1 MEEMEG
7 QLTQTFILRMR
18 DCDAHG
24 RWKRSSLLKEMQ
36 ELGEDHSSVLGLS
49 RATLIEQG
57 MCWVLYRQ
65 VFALYEEPMLGEELS
80 MTTWPGPIEGPLF
93 PRYYACQRG
102 DKLIGEVATTWALF
116 DIQKRRVLR
125 PSMLPRSYAPCL
137 RPSGLAL
144 PGALPGV
151 QSGAEWPLAET
162 RRVRYTDLDA
172 NGHMNNARYADWISD
187 LLEGQDIRRLQ
198 INYVTEARLGDQAA
212 LHLGQDGLIMGLRQ
226 DGRTIFQAQA
236 VLAQ

>member
-1 MEEMEG
+1 MDEMER
-7 QLTQTFILRMR
+7 QLTQSFTLRMR

-36 ELGEDHSSVLGLS
+36 ELGEDHSSVLGFS
-49 RATLIEQG
+49 RAQLIGHG
-57 MCWVLYRQ
+57 MCWVLYRLA
-65 VFALYEEPMLGEELS
+65 FALYQEPMMGEELA

-93 PRYYACQRG
+93 PRYYAWQRG
-102 DKLIGEVATTWALF
+102 GALIGEAATTWALF

-125 PSMLPRSYAPCL
+125 PSMLPGDYAPCL
-137 RPSGLAL
+137 RPSGLHL
-144 PGALPGV
+144 PGALSIGDM
-151 QSGAEWPLAET
+151 PLVET

-187 LLEGQDIRRLQ
+187 LLEGKDIRRLQ
-198 INYVTEARLGDQAA
+198 INYVAEARLGDQVA
-212 LHLGQDGLIMGLRQ
+212 LHLDANGMIAGLRQ

-236 VLAQ
+236 ALAE

>member
-1 MEEMEG
+1 MEGMDG
-7 QLTQTFILRMR
+7 QLTQTFTLRMR

-36 ELGEDHSSVLGLS
+36 ELGEDHSSVLGFS
-49 RATLIEQG
+49 RAQLIGHG
-57 MCWVLYRQ
+57 MCWVLYRLA
-65 VFALYEEPMLGEELS
+65 FALYQEPMMGEELA
-80 MTTWPGPIEGPLF
+80 MATWPGPIEGPLF
-93 PRYYACQRG
+93 PRYYAWQREG
-102 DKLIGEVATTWALF
+102 ALIGEAATTWALF

-125 PSMLPRSYAPCL
+125 PSMLPGSYAPCL
-137 RPSGLAL
+137 RPSGLPL
-144 PGALPGV
+144 PGALPGA
-151 QSGAEWPLAET
+151 QSGAELPLAET

-198 INYVTEARLGDQAA
+198 INYVTEARLGDEAA
-212 LHLGQDGLIMGLRQ
+212 LHLGQDGLIVGLRQ

-236 VLAQ
+236 TLAQ